1 MKHFV
6 TFVNESGRWRRYTVN
21 NGVTLSAENAI
32 AVGRAMLLLES
43 IDIRA
48 FAIIRG
54 DGIVIAQSRDADV
67 SALKREAA

>member
-6 TFVNESGRWRRYTVN
+6 TFVNEGGRWRRYSVN
-21 NGVTLSAENAI
+21 NGVTLFAGNAI

-48 FAIIRG
+48 WAIVRA
-54 DGIVIAQSRDADV
+54 DGVVIAQSVGADV
-67 SALKREAA
+67 SALKAEAA

>member
-21 NGVTLSAENAI
+21 NGVTLFAENAI

-48 FAIIRG
+48 FAIVRA
-54 DGIVIAQSRDADV
+54 DGVVIAQSKGADV
-67 SALKREAA
+67 SALQEAA